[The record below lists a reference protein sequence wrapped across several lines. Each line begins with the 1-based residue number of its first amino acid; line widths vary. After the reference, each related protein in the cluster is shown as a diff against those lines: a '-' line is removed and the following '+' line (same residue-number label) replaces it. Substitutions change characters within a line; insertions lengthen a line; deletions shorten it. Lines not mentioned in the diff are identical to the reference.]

1 MHTFRTLDRQIGM
14 VPAPV
19 AVALGGIDRAQGR
32 QGALRE
38 RGLQTLSTL
47 REIARVQSVE
57 SSNAIEDIT
66 APSERIRELVV
77 KGARPENRPE
87 EEIAGYR
94 AVLDTI
100 NENAASMPFTPSVV
114 EQLHR
119 DLYQFT
125 NTPAGRWKSVENS
138 IQEIRPDGVRVVRF
152 QTVSAVETPAAM
164 EELHERFTAASESG
178 AHHPLLLV
186 GCYVFDFLAIHP
198 FRDGNGRISRL
209 LTLLL
214 LYQAGYEI
222 GRFVSLERLTGQT
235 RETYYD
241 ALQAAGHGWHEDEH
255 NIEPWLRYLVGILTA
270 AYKELAGA
278 SSTTPSGRGA
288 KREAIAQFIRSST
301 AEELTVA
308 DVRRAVP
315 MASDSYIDKTLA
327 KLRDEGLIEPIG
339 TGRGARWRRLP

>member
-1 MHTFRTLDRQIGM
+1 M

-19 AVALGGIDRAQGR
+19 AVALGGIDRVQGR

-77 KGARPENRPE
+77 KGARPKNRPE

-100 NENAASMPFTPSVV
+100 NENAASIPFTPSVV

-152 QTVSAVETPAAM
+152 QTVPAVETPAAM
-164 EELHERFTAASESG
+164 EELHERFVAASESG
-178 AHHPLLLV
+178 ASPASV
-186 GCYVFDFLAIHP
+186 G
-198 FRDGNGRISRL
+198 RL
-209 LTLLL
+209 LC
-214 LYQAGYEI
+214 
-222 GRFVSLERLTGQT
+222 V
-235 RETYYD
+235 
-241 ALQAAGHGWHEDEH
+241 
-255 NIEPWLRYLVGILTA
+255 
-270 AYKELAGA
+270 
-278 SSTTPSGRGA
+278 
-288 KREAIAQFIRSST
+288 
-301 AEELTVA
+301 
-308 DVRRAVP
+308 
-315 MASDSYIDKTLA
+315 
-327 KLRDEGLIEPIG
+327 
-339 TGRGARWRRLP
+339 RLPGYSPLQGRQRQDLKAAHTSLALPGRL

>member
-19 AVALGGIDRAQGR
+19 AVALGGIDRGQGR
-32 QGALRE
+32 AGALRE
-38 RGLQTLSTL
+38 RGPETLSTL

-57 SSNAIEDIT
+57 SSNAIEDIV
-66 APSERIRELVV
+66 APNERIRELVTRR
-77 KGARPENRPE
+77 ARPENRPE

-100 NENAASMPFTPSVV
+100 NSSAASMPFTPSVV

-119 DLYQFT
+119 DLYQYT
-125 NTPAGRWKSVENS
+125 STPAGRFKNVENS
-138 IQEIRPDGVRVVRF
+138 IQEIRADGVRVVRF
-152 QTVSAVETPAAM
+152 QTVSALDTPAAM
-164 EELHERFTAASESG
+164 KELHERFAAASESG

-209 LTLLL
+209 LTLLA

-222 GRFVSLERLTGQT
+222 GGYVSLERLIDQT
-235 RETYYD
+235 RDTYYD

-255 NIEPWLRYLVGILTA
+255 NIEPWLRYFLGILTA

-278 SSTTPSGRGA
+278 SSTAASGRGA
-288 KREAIAQFIRSST
+288 KREAIAQFIRDST
-301 AEELTVA
+301 AGEFTVA

-315 MASDSYIDKTLA
+315 TASDSYIDKTLA
-327 KLRDEGLIEPIG
+327 RLRNEGLIEPIG
-339 TGRGARWRRLP
+339 TGRGARWRRQ